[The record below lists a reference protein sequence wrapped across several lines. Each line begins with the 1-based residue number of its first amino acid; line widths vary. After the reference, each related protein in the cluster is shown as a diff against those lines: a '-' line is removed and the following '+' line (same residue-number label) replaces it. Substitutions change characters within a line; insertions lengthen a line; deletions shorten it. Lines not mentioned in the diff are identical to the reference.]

1 MNRMKY
7 LYFMS
12 TFCQAICDG
21 KYVIVIRTGFVKTQH
36 SPNGS
41 AARKLFVKHK
51 QVTIINHGDEELIK
65 IFVKGAASW
74 TRKTYHTPDFIT
86 GRFDDRSTEH
96 KYSQRFRA
104 EQDKATPPPSAG
116 ITSLSQPCWAQRRT
130 LF

>member
-1 MNRMKY
+1 MNRMEY

-12 TFCQAICDG
+12 IFRQAFCNG

-74 TRKTYHTPDFIT
+74 KRKTYRTPDFIT
-86 GRFDDRSTEH
+86 GRFDDRSAEH
-96 KYSQRFRA
+96 KYSKRF
-104 EQDKATPPPSAG
+104 Q
-116 ITSLSQPCWAQRRT
+116 
-130 LF
+130 

>member
-21 KYVIVIRTGFVKTQH
+21 KYVFVIRSGFVKTQH
-36 SPNGS
+36 SPYGS

-74 TRKTYHTPDFIT
+74 KRKTYRTPDFII
-86 GRFDDRSTEH
+86 GRFDDRSTELSTNIA
-96 KYSQRFRA
+96 KDF
-104 EQDKATPPPSAG
+104 EPDKTMPPPSG
-116 ITSLSQPCWAQRRT
+116 WRMPVQMNGREEFMLE
-130 LF
+130 

>member
-21 KYVIVIRTGFVKTQH
+21 KYVIVIRTGFIKTKH

-41 AARKLFVKHK
+41 TARELFVKHK

-74 TRKTYHTPDFIT
+74 KRKTYRTPDFIT
-86 GRFDDRSTEH
+86 GRFDDRSAEH
-96 KYSQRFRA
+96 KYSKRF
-104 EQDKATPPPSAG
+104 Q
-116 ITSLSQPCWAQRRT
+116 
-130 LF
+130 